1 VIDIHSHILPG
12 LDDGSESLDESI
24 EMVRMAEA
32 AGTTDIV
39 ASPHANQ
46 TYSFDPRIVEQKIAE
61 LQAAVGDTPRIHFG
75 CDFHM
80 TLENIDDAVRAPE
93 KYSIGHRG
101 YLLVEF
107 SDFYIPPA
115 ASEIFARMME
125 AGLRLI
131 ITHPERNP
139 LLQARFADIRKWATQ
154 GVLVQITALSFLGR
168 FGKAAKKSADQLM
181 EQGLAHFVAS
191 DAHDTRRRTTDMRE
205 ASDYVRSRFGVEAA
219 QRVFEE
225 NPRAVLGGV
234 PISALPIPIRRKSWF
249 W

>member
-1 VIDIHSHILPG
+1 
-12 LDDGSESLDESI
+12 
-24 EMVRMAEA
+24 
-32 AGTTDIV
+32 
-39 ASPHANQ
+39 
-46 TYSFDPRIVEQKIAE
+46 
-61 LQAAVGDTPRIHFG
+61 
-75 CDFHM
+75 
-80 TLENIDDAVRAPE
+80 
-93 KYSIGHRG
+93 
-101 YLLVEF
+101 
-107 SDFYIPPA
+107 
-115 ASEIFARMME
+115 MME
-125 AGLRLI
+125 AGLRPI

-139 LLQARFADIRKWATQ
+139 LLQARFADVRKWAAQ

-168 FGKAAKKSADQLM
+168 FGKAAKKSADQFM